1 MVERR
6 LTCLAVIVLL
16 WGAAILKNLISLQ
29 IFHHREYAVRA
40 RSIQEVV
47 EEIPA
52 PRGTIFDRDGRPLA
66 MSLASRSAFINP
78 MKVDVGVASDLLGYL
93 LHLDRAEL
101 YLKIKQ
107 AADAHRGYL
116 IIKRQLSPEEYDNL
130 LHLKSRIE
138 WVSLSHESQRH
149 YPNGTLAAHVLGS
162 VDFEEKGN
170 AGIEQGLD
178 KELRGTPGR
187 IRLLTD
193 VHRRGIAP
201 QTTIPAKPGTS
212 LTLTLDERLQFVA
225 EREIAAAVRAHN
237 ANSGSVVVMKPDT
250 GDILAMA
257 SYPTFDPNVPVE
269 RGQDTKPRMNHAFSV
284 PFEPGSVFKVIT
296 LSAALE
302 TTNLRPESPI
312 NCNGGKLTLF
322 SRTIHDSHAG
332 MWVVPMETVLAK
344 SSNIGAIQVGL
355 RVGPVNMH
363 DYMKRFGFGQR
374 TGLPMP
380 GESPGKVY
388 RLERW
393 GKTSLASVSMGQEVS
408 VTTLQLAQA
417 ASVVASGGMLVKPRL
432 VLKRGDR
439 TEPVTPPIRVL
450 KPENAITMRQM
461 MEGVVLVGTGS
472 RARLAGYSS
481 GGKTGSAQIYDYATK
496 HYTHTYNGSYMGF
509 APMTNPQVVVVVTLN
524 GTHGE
529 AGFGGQAAAP
539 VFKIVAGEALRVFD
553 VPKDLQENPAT
564 PTMVAKNPEDLN
576 DLAIADLDASGHN
589 ILEEAEEDA
598 ETAVDRSLT
607 VAGVNGEK
615 QGPPAA
621 VVAAA
626 PPKPQGP
633 RVPNFRGMTMRAV
646 LAEAAARG
654 LSILPDGSG
663 IARVQSPPPGAPLHQ
678 GERIRVQFAR

>member
-66 MSLASRSAFINP
+66 MSLASRSAYINP

-170 AGIEQGLD
+170 AGIEKGLD

-250 GDILAMA
+250 GDA
-257 SYPTFDPNVPVE
+257 SGAK
-269 RGQDTKPRMNHAFSV
+269 R
-284 PFEPGSVFKVIT
+284 
-296 LSAALE
+296 SAA
-302 TTNLRPESPI
+302 R
-312 NCNGGKLTLF
+312 
-322 SRTIHDSHAG
+322 
-332 MWVVPMETVLAK
+332 
-344 SSNIGAIQVGL
+344 
-355 RVGPVNMH
+355 
-363 DYMKRFGFGQR
+363 
-374 TGLPMP
+374 
-380 GESPGKVY
+380 
-388 RLERW
+388 
-393 GKTSLASVSMGQEVS
+393 
-408 VTTLQLAQA
+408 
-417 ASVVASGGMLVKPRL
+417 
-432 VLKRGDR
+432 
-439 TEPVTPPIRVL
+439 
-450 KPENAITMRQM
+450 
-461 MEGVVLVGTGS
+461 
-472 RARLAGYSS
+472 
-481 GGKTGSAQIYDYATK
+481 
-496 HYTHTYNGSYMGF
+496 
-509 APMTNPQVVVVVTLN
+509 
-524 GTHGE
+524 
-529 AGFGGQAAAP
+529 
-539 VFKIVAGEALRVFD
+539 
-553 VPKDLQENPAT
+553 
-564 PTMVAKNPEDLN
+564 
-576 DLAIADLDASGHN
+576 
-589 ILEEAEEDA
+589 
-598 ETAVDRSLT
+598 
-607 VAGVNGEK
+607 
-615 QGPPAA
+615 
-621 VVAAA
+621 
-626 PPKPQGP
+626 
-633 RVPNFRGMTMRAV
+633 
-646 LAEAAARG
+646 
-654 LSILPDGSG
+654 
-663 IARVQSPPPGAPLHQ
+663 
-678 GERIRVQFAR
+678 